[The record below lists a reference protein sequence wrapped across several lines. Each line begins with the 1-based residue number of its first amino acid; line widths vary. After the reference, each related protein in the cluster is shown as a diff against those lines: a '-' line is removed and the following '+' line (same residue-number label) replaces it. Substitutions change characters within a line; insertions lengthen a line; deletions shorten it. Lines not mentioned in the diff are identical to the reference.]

1 MERFP
6 YSEFIND
13 ILRSGERR
21 IVGLKSIPEPIEI
34 EIDGKGRFIGVP
46 LFHCDN
52 ITNPECFKKV
62 VRDVMINLKIN
73 PSFLTPSETKTMSFE
88 FHEIGKSVSITIH
101 KSSVMLTSGIEEINA
116 IKEVP
121 YILACASLFTC
132 IYFWKNPQMLEVAE
146 DGSYYYAFGF
156 RFISPYVLI
165 SELPLLEKMEK
176 VDGKKRAE
184 ELFTLRIASE
194 REDASNLTVEDF
206 WMDPM
211 WFEHKTN
218 G

>member
-1 MERFP
+1 MEKFP
-6 YSEFIND
+6 YSELIND

-21 IVGLKSIPEPIEI
+21 IVGMRKIPEPIEI

-46 LFHCDN
+46 LFHYDSVY
-52 ITNPECFKKV
+52 NPERFEKV

-73 PSFLTPSETKTMSFE
+73 PSFLTPSETKTMNFE

-132 IYFWKNPQMLEVAE
+132 IYFWKNPQMLEVSE

-165 SELPLLEKMEK
+165 SELPLLKKMEK
-176 VDGKKRAE
+176 VDDEKRAE
-184 ELFTLRIASE
+184 ELFILRIVSE
-194 REDASNLTVEDF
+194 PEDASNLTAKDF

-211 WFEHKTN
+211 
-218 G
+218 

>member
-6 YSEFIND
+6 YSELIND

-21 IVGLKSIPEPIEI
+21 IVGMRKIPEPIEI

-46 LFHCDN
+46 LFHYDSVYS
-52 ITNPECFKKV
+52 PERFEKV

-73 PSFLTPSETKTMSFE
+73 PSFLTPSETKTMNFE

-132 IYFWKNPQMLEVAE
+132 IYFWKNPQMLEVSE

-165 SELPLLEKMEK
+165 SELPLLKKMEK
-176 VDGKKRAE
+176 VDDEKRAE
-184 ELFTLRIASE
+184 ELFILRIVSE
-194 REDASNLTVEDF
+194 PEDASNLTAKDF

-211 WFEHKTN
+211 
-218 G
+218 

>member
-6 YSEFIND
+6 YSELIND

-21 IVGLKSIPEPIEI
+21 IVGMRKIPEPIEI

-46 LFHCDN
+46 LFHYDSVY
-52 ITNPECFKKV
+52 NPEHFEKV

-73 PSFLTPSETKTMSFE
+73 PSFLTPSETKTMNFE

-132 IYFWKNPQMLEVAE
+132 IYFWKNPQMLEVSE

-165 SELPLLEKMEK
+165 SELPLLKKMEK
-176 VDGKKRAE
+176 VDDEKRAE
-184 ELFTLRIASE
+184 ELFILRIVSE
-194 REDASNLTVEDF
+194 PEDASNLTAKDF

-211 WFEHKTN
+211 
-218 G
+218 